1 MIIQYILNLEKNK
14 NYFGSGSFEL
24 IGSALSN
31 QAFPYAASGLFE
43 LFGSAQV
50 IIGGYQYQ
58 GAGQFEITGTSSI
71 NIPKSF
77 INLKFNL
84 NDFGYSTTNQQY
96 QVKQISRNAS
106 NPIYTATRLG
116 NKYDFTNNSLL
127 TVSEIQA
134 FNSVNYKNKVSNYQE
149 KIDIIN
155 GRLNSFAAKT
165 NMAPPA
171 PTSYN
176 TKVNFTIN
184 QYFKDELLDP
194 KKVEKIIGT
203 SDAVMYKSDD
213 KVFSQDKIYDNASSQ
228 IAYQNKLGNLLGSYS
243 EKLDKIT
250 NMLNNI
256 NPVPITDSL
265 LAVKFSINEYGKNA
279 DAYNEKVIQI
289 YGVNDSLFYKT
300 NQGTTPQR
308 SFLTQPEE
316 QTRSQKNYNS
326 KIAYY
331 NEKIQQ
337 INNIINN

>member
-1 MIIQYILNLEKNK
+1 MIIQYILNLEKSK

-50 IIGGYQYQ
+50 IIGGYQFQ

-71 NIPKSF
+71 NIPQSS

-116 NKYDFTNNSLL
+116 NKYDFTNDSLL

-265 LAVKFSINEYGKNA
+265 LAVKFNINEYGKNA
-279 DAYNEKVIQI
+279 NAYNEKVIQI

-308 SFLTQPEE
+308 SFLTPPEE
-316 QTRSQKNYNS
+316 QTRNKKNYNS

>member
-1 MIIQYILNLEKNK
+1 MIIQYILNLEKSK

-50 IIGGYQYQ
+50 IIGGYQFQ

-71 NIPKSF
+71 NIPQSS

-116 NKYDFTNNSLL
+116 NKYDFTNDSLL

-134 FNSVNYKNKVSNYQE
+134 FNSVNYKNKVSNYQA
-149 KIDIIN
+149 KIDIIKN
-155 GRLNSFAAKT
+155 RLNNIT
-165 NMAPPA
+165 PPA

-265 LAVKFSINEYGKNA
+265 LAVKFNINEYGKNA
-279 DAYNEKVIQI
+279 NAYNEKVIQI